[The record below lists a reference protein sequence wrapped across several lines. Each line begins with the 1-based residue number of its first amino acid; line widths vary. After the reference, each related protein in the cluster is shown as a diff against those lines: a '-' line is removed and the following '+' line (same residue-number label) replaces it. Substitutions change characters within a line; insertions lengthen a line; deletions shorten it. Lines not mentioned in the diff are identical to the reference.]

1 MDFELEEL
9 ISFKD
14 DYKNS
19 IKNIPDDRPI
29 YLSGVYSTNFITFLM
44 LFDMENNT
52 NLIFPAAFN
61 ENKRKIFLSRF
72 AKEKDL
78 EEFLNLIE
86 DYISRELYYN

>member
-1 MDFELEEL
+1 MNFELEEL
-9 ISFKD
+9 ISFRD

-19 IKNIPDDRPI
+19 IKNTPDDRPI
-29 YLSGVYSTNFITFLM
+29 YLSGVYSVDFITFLM

-52 NLIFPAAFN
+52 NLIFPTSFN

-78 EEFLNLIE
+78 EKFLNLIE